1 MTITNYGLLL
11 QKPAISTLMPGNK
24 NASRTVVVASKLKEN
39 TPNAPSAS
47 KHCVDRGDAIGGG
60 LDLHEEIRLH
70 QTGCGL
76 EKRQ

>member
-1 MTITNYGLLL
+1 MGYYFKNLRFLPSCQAIIT
-11 QKPAISTLMPGNK
+11 
-24 NASRTVVVASKLKEN
+24 ASRTVVVVSKLKEN

>member
-1 MTITNYGLLL
+1 MTIKNYKLLL
-11 QKPAISTLMPGNK
+11 QKPAASCQAIK
-24 NASRTVVVASKLKEN
+24 AASRSVVVVSKLKEN